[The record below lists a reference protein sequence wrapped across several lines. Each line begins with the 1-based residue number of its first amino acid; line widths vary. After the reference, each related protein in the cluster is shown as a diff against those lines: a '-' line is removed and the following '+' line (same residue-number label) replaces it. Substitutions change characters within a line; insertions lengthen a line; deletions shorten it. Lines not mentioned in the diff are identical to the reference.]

1 MKLDQKTAAALE
13 LPADKSDAIYF
24 DDALRGFGCRLRR
37 GAAGRVLKTWIVQYR
52 RGGRRTRR
60 ALLGSAEV
68 LGAEKARA
76 AAKVLLAKVALGQD
90 PQADKAERR
99 RQDSQT
105 LGALVVEFLAFKR
118 PTIRPPT
125 YVNLALYLRGPYF
138 KPLHGMAVDTITRRD
153 VAARLVVIARKHGTI
168 VASRARGALSGFYA
182 WALGNGLAELNPI
195 VGTLKPK
202 DAEPRDR
209 VLRGAE
215 LAAIWRAAG
224 DDTYGRVLKLLMLTG
239 CRRGEV
245 GGMRWSEL
253 DLDERGVWSI
263 PGART
268 KNKRPHVLPLMP
280 MAMEIIASV
289 PRRVT
294 RDHLFGSHSTVGLRH
309 WHAKAELDRR
319 LGDAVAPWHVHDIR
333 RTVATGMADIG
344 VQPHVIEAV
353 LNHQSGHRA
362 GVAGTYNR
370 SSYEREVRAALA
382 LWADHVRA
390 LVEGGERKVLLLPT
404 AAGGIQGS

>member
-1 MKLDQKTAAALE
+1 MKLDQKAVAALD
-13 LPADKSDAIYF
+13 LPAGKSDAIYF
-24 DDALRGFGCRLRR
+24 DDALPGFGCRLRR
-37 GAAGRVLKTWIVQYR
+37 GAAGRVLKSWVVQYR

-90 PQADKAERR
+90 PQADKAARR

-105 LGALVVEFLAFKR
+105 LKALVDEFLAFKR

-153 VAARLVVIARKHGTI
+153 VAARLVAIGRKHGTI

-182 WALGNGLAELNPI
+182 WAMGHGLAESNPV
-195 VGTLKPK
+195 VGTLKPQ
-202 DAEPRDR
+202 DAAPRDR
-209 VLRGAE
+209 VLSGAE
-215 LAAIWRAAG
+215 LAAIWRASG
-224 DDTYGRVLKLLMLTG
+224 DDAYGKVIRLLILTG

-253 DLDERGVWSI
+253 DLDRGLWSI
-263 PGART
+263 PAART
-268 KNKRPHVLPLMP
+268 KNKRPHVLPLMA
-280 MAMEIIASV
+280 MALEIIASV
-289 PRRVT
+289 PRRLT
-294 RDHLFGSHSTVGLRH
+294 RDHLFGTSSIVGLRH
-309 WHAKAELDRR
+309 WHAKGDLDRR
-319 LGDAVAPWHVHDIR
+319 LGDVAAPWHVHDIR
-333 RTVATGMADIG
+333 RSVATGMADLG

-382 LWADHVRA
+382 LWADHIRA